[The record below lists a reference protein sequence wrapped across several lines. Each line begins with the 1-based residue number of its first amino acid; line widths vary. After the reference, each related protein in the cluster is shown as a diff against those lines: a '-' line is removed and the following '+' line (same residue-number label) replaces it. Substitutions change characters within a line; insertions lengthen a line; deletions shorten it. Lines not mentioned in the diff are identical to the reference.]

1 MQRASVQEYYDALGS
16 GNSLVNAIV
25 LALSSAAMIG
35 VGFSLQKHGVA
46 AEFPEISFAALVHR
60 WRAIVRALLGNWVW
74 LAGMALGVGGGL
86 VQVQAMAEGDLSLV
100 QPLFNTSNLWAMA
113 IGLGFFGER
122 LGRWEWL
129 GVAVGIAGAVVV
141 SLSPL
146 ESTSLRPA
154 TWPLVGITAAAVT
167 LIAAAQRVGH
177 AGRARLSAE
186 FLLALAAGLAF
197 GLQNLYMKVM
207 AWHTG
212 EALGHLDL
220 RSLSSWLHVLTSAPV
235 YAVLVWVA
243 LGTVF
248 VQAAF
253 SHGRVAL
260 VTPICTGVT
269 TVVPMLAAA
278 WVFGERF
285 DVPRGAGIAL
295 SILGPL
301 VLAFAAR
308 ARVAVADTAG
318 G

>member
-1 MQRASVQEYYDALGS
+1 M
-16 GNSLVNAIV
+16 NAVV

-46 AEFPEISFAALVHR
+46 SEFPEIAFGTLLHR
-60 WRAIVRALLGNWVW
+60 WRTIVRALLGNWVW

-100 QPLFNTSNLWAMA
+100 QPLFNTSNLWAMT

-122 LGRWEWL
+122 LGRWEWV
-129 GVAVGIAGAVVV
+129 GVGIGIAGAVVV

-154 TWPLVGITAAAVT
+154 LLPLAGITVGAAT
-167 LIAAAQRVGH
+167 LIAMAQL
-177 AGRARLSAE
+177 AGRAGRGAISVE
-186 FLLALAAGLAF
+186 FLLSLAAGLSF

-207 AWHTG
+207 TWHAG

-220 RSLSSWLHVLTSAPV
+220 RSLRSWLHVLSSAPL
-235 YAVLVWVA
+235 YAVLLWVI

-285 DVPRGAGIAL
+285 DLPRGVGIAL

-308 ARVAVADTAG
+308 ARPTIPDVLAETP
-318 G
+318 